1 MYLIKQAD
9 NFLKWL
15 KKLKDIKDKVAIL
28 RRIDRTKY
36 GNFGDYKYLGDG
48 VNELRVDVGPGYRV
62 YFSIKNSEIIILLIG
77 GDKSTQSSDIKKA
90 KEIFRELE
98 NE

>member
-1 MYLIKQAD
+1 MYLVKQTD
-9 NFLKWL
+9 IFLKWL
-15 KKLKDIKDKVAIL
+15 KKLKDIKGKVTIL
-28 RRIDRTKY
+28 RRIDRAKY

-48 VNELRVDVGPGYRV
+48 VNELRVDFGPGYRV
-62 YFSIKNSEIIILLIG
+62 YFSVKNSEIIILLIG
-77 GDKSTQSSDIKKA
+77 GDKSTQNSDIKRA

>member
-1 MYLIKQAD
+1 MYLIKQTD
-9 NFLKWL
+9 IFLKWL
-15 KKLKDIKDKVAIL
+15 KKLKDIKGKVVIL
-28 RRIDRTKY
+28 RRIDRVRY

-48 VNELRVDVGPGYRV
+48 VNELRVDFGPGYRV

-77 GDKSTQSSDIKKA
+77 GDKSTQNSDIKKA

>member
-1 MYLIKQAD
+1 MYLIKQTD
-9 NFLKWL
+9 IFLKWL
-15 KKLKDIKDKVAIL
+15 KKLKDIKGKIAIL

-48 VNELRVDVGPGYRV
+48 VSELRVDFGPGYRV

-77 GDKSTQSSDIKKA
+77 GDKSTQNSDIKKA
-90 KEIFRELE
+90 KEILQELK

>member
-1 MYLIKQAD
+1 MYLIKQTD
-9 NFLKWL
+9 IFLKWL
-15 KKLKDIKDKVAIL
+15 KKLKDIKGKVAIL
-28 RRIDRTKY
+28 RRIDRAKY

-48 VNELRVDVGPGYRV
+48 VNELRVDFGPGYRV

-77 GDKSTQSSDIKKA
+77 GDKSTQNSDIKKA
-90 KEIFRELE
+90 KEIFRGLE

>member
-1 MYLIKQAD
+1 MYLVRQTDI
-9 NFLKWL
+9 FLKWL
-15 KKLKDIKDKVAIL
+15 KKLKDIKGKVTIL
-28 RRIDRTKY
+28 RRIDRAKY

-48 VNELRVDVGPGYRV
+48 VNELRVNFGPGYRV
-62 YFSIKNSEIIILLIG
+62 YFSVKNSEIIILLIG
-77 GDKSTQSSDIKKA
+77 GDKSTQNSDIKRA